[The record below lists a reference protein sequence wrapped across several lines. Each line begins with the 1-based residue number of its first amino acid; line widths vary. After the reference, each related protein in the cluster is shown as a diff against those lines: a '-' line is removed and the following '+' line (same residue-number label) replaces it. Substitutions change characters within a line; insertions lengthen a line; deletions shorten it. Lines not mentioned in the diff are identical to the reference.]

1 MKSKHATLQKKG
13 QKETAFGAA
22 VRRVVRAIPEGK
34 VLSYGAVA
42 KKAGFPGAARAVG
55 GLMKGNYDKLV
66 PCHRVV
72 RADGRIGEYNRGG
85 PSKKSALLKKEGVPF
100 VSADRVKL

>member
-1 MKSKHATLQKKG
+1 MEKKRTKKMAAGKS
-13 QKETAFGAA
+13 ETAFAAA

-55 GLMKGNYDKLV
+55 AIMKANYDKLV

-85 PSKKSALLKKEGVPF
+85 SSQKAALLKKEGVPF
-100 VSADRVKL
+100 VAAGRVKL